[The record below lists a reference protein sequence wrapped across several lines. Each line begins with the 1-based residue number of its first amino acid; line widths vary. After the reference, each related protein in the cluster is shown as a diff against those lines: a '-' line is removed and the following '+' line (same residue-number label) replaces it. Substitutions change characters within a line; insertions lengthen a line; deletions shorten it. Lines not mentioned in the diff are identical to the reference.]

1 MSAFITIIG
10 RLGADPEIKSSEKGA
25 RCNVRVA
32 VNQGKDSTGW
42 YSATI
47 FGARGEALYNTDLR
61 KGSFIAIS
69 GKLVVNE
76 KDGKTYLNIQGAD
89 WTFCAG
95 RSSEPSAGRV
105 FADEPDQG
113 FPADAIPF

>member
-10 RLGADPEIKSSEKGA
+10 RLGADPELKSSEKGA
-25 RCNVRVA
+25 RCTIRIA

-61 KGSFIAIS
+61 KGSFIAVS
-69 GKLVVNE
+69 GKLVANE

-89 WTFCAG
+89 WTFCSG
-95 RSSEPSAGRV
+95 RSAEPPVGA
-105 FADEPDQG
+105 AL
-113 FPADAIPF
+113 PAYPTPEEIPF